1 MRSFVVTRLAPWA
14 VPAVMLVLACNSS
27 TPTYVPPASDAGT
40 DAGAE
45 ASVPP
50 LVDAGADVVV
60 PSGPPT
66 AVLSATDVTFGN
78 IDCGSAAPADQTF
91 TIQNTGGGRLT
102 WSVQI
107 DNASYFDIS
116 SAKSGTLAANET
128 ATVTVKA
135 SSMPASANAGD
146 LRQATLAVT
155 TSDPLNPF
163 KYVPI
168 KATAQGATLTVTPA
182 NVTFG
187 DVPIQTNAPE
197 IALNIKN
204 TGNAPALIAFA
215 QPANTDFTVAVGGST
230 VTPQATVAPGATST
244 GVTARFHPS
253 TINLASTSS
262 AITVTGA
269 VCGQSATTIAMNG
282 RGAGGVV
289 GVSPGA
295 LDYGLVNCGTTTG
308 AQVIT
313 VFNTGSASYTYTASL
328 TAGAASPFT
337 ISPATSTVL
346 AGSQSSII
354 VTPKAIPQTSPT
366 TANGFGDTLNITTS
380 SAGDTPHAVALTQT
394 ASGAILAL
402 SATPL
407 AFGTQTAFVP
417 SAPQSF
423 DVINTGN
430 AAANV
435 TVVSSNPDFAG
446 PAGAAS
452 VPAGGALAR
461 GVTVA
466 PSQLK
471 AVTGTLS
478 VTSSTTLCAPLPG
491 GLAAT
496 AAGIA
501 KAVQISAATPNT
513 RNRNAQLAT
522 RSSCALIQGGR
533 VVCWDNGGE
542 PAILSNL
549 TDAVSVANS
558 GEFGCAAKADGTVA
572 CWGLM
577 GSSNNNSGFNKSY
590 GATPVQVP
598 VLTTAIAVGAA
609 HKHAC
614 ALTTAGT
621 VYCWGVN
628 AHGQLGNGAPGG
640 HASDTVSPVQ
650 VSGITTATQISVMTM
665 GGCALLADGS
675 TQCWGGNGGRWLNFG
690 NTPQNV
696 NAGAA
701 VTKVAAGGTNVRSG
715 FICARQSD
723 STVNC
728 WGDGSHAKLG
738 NDSCTNRGQC
748 GTGAPGASVSNV
760 TTATDVSVGAY
771 GGCVLLADGTVQ
783 CWGRNSQGEVGTG
796 TDGEHGLPTTVPGVT
811 NATAISAGATG
822 TCAIIAGGSV
832 QCWGFGG
839 APAAKV
845 TGF

>member
-1 MRSFVVTRLAPWA
+1 
-14 VPAVMLVLACNSS
+14 MLVLACNSS
-27 TPTYVPPASDAGT
+27 TPAFVPPPT
-40 DAGAE
+40 IDAGAE
-45 ASVPP
+45 ASAPP
-50 LVDAGADVVV
+50 PPVDAGADVVV
-60 PSGPPT
+60 PASPPSAT
-66 AVLSATDVTFGN
+66 LSATEVTFGN

-91 TIQNTGGGRLT
+91 TIQNKGGGRLT

-116 SAKSGTLAANET
+116 GAKSGTLAANET

-182 NVTFG
+182 NVAFG
-187 DVPIQTNAPE
+187 DVPISTNAPD

-204 TGNAPALIAFA
+204 TGNAPALITFA
-215 QPANTDFTVAVGGST
+215 QPANTDFTVTVGGST
-230 VTPQATVAPGATST
+230 ATPKATVAPGATST
-244 GVTARFHPS
+244 GVAARFHPS

-262 AITVTGA
+262 AISVTGA

-295 LDYGLVNCGTTTG
+295 LDYGLVNCGTTSG

-313 VFNTGSASYTYTASL
+313 VFNTGSASYTFTASL
-328 TAGAASPFT
+328 AGGAASPYT

-354 VTPKAIPQTSPT
+354 VTPKPIPQTSAT
-366 TANGFGDTLNITTS
+366 TANGFGDTLNITTTA
-380 SAGDTPHAVALTQT
+380 AGDTPHTVALTQT

-407 AFGTQTAFVP
+407 AFGTQTAFVA

-430 AAANV
+430 VAANV

-452 VPAGGALAR
+452 VPAGGALSR

-466 PSQLK
+466 PSLLK
-471 AVTGTLS
+471 AVSGTLS
-478 VTSSTTLCAPLPG
+478 VTSGSTLCAPLPA
-491 GLAAT
+491 GLAAS

-501 KAVQISAATPNT
+501 KAVQVSAAAPNT
-513 RNRNAQLAT
+513 RNRNAQIA

-542 PAILSNL
+542 PTVLPSL
-549 TDAVSVANS
+549 TNAVAVSSS
-558 GEFGCAAKADGTVA
+558 GDFGCAAKADGTVA
-572 CWGLM
+572 CWGTM
-577 GSSNNNSGFNKSY
+577 GSSNNNGFSKTY
-590 GATPVQVP
+590 GATPVQIP

-614 ALTTAGT
+614 ALTSAGT

-628 AHGQLGNGAPGG
+628 AHGQLGNGAPSS

-650 VSGITTATQISVMTM
+650 VSGITTATQISVMAM
-665 GGCALLADGS
+665 GGCAVLADGT
-675 TQCWGGNGGRWLNFG
+675 TQCWGGNGGRWLGFG
-690 NTPQNV
+690 NTPQGV

-701 VTKVAAGGTNVRSG
+701 VTKVVAGGTNPRSG

-728 WGDGSHAKLG
+728 WGDGSHGKLG

-748 GTGAPGASVSNV
+748 GTGAPGASVTNV
-760 TTATDVSVGAY
+760 TTATDVSVGGQ

-783 CWGRNSQGEVGTG
+783 CWGRNAQGEVAGA
-796 TDGEHGLPTTVPGVT
+796 TDGEHGLATTVPGVT
-811 NATAISAGATG
+811 NATAISAGAAG

-839 APAAKV
+839 GAPATV
-845 TGF
+845 IGF

>member
-1 MRSFVVTRLAPWA
+1 MRSSVITRLAPWA

-27 TPTYVPPASDAGT
+27 TPAFVPPADAGF
-40 DAGAE
+40 DAGPE
-45 ASVPP
+45 ASAPP
-50 LVDAGADVVV
+50 PADAGADVVV
-60 PSGPPT
+60 PAGPPS
-66 AVLSATDVTFGN
+66 AVLSATEVTFGN
-78 IDCGSAAPADQTF
+78 IDCGAAAPADQTF
-91 TIQNTGGGRLT
+91 TIQNKGGGQLT

-107 DNASYFDIS
+107 DNATYFDIS

-128 ATVTVKA
+128 ATVIVKA

-182 NVTFG
+182 NVAFG

-230 VTPQATVAPGATST
+230 ATPKATVAPGATAT
-244 GVTARFHPS
+244 GVAARFHPS

-328 TAGAASPFT
+328 AAGAASPYT
-337 ISPATSTVL
+337 ISPATNTVL
-346 AGSQSSII
+346 PGSQSSII
-354 VTPKAIPQTSPT
+354 VTPKAIPQTSAT
-366 TANGFGDTLNITTS
+366 TANGFGDTLNITTN
-380 SAGDTPHAVALTQT
+380 ATGDTPHAVALTQT

-423 DVINTGN
+423 DVVNTGN
-430 AAANV
+430 VAANV

-446 PAGAAS
+446 PAGATS
-452 VPAGGALAR
+452 VAAGGTLPRA
-461 GVTVA
+461 VTVA

-471 AVTGTLS
+471 AVSGTLS
-478 VTSSTTLCAPLPG
+478 VTSSTTLCAPLPA
-491 GLAAT
+491 GLAAS

-501 KAVQISAATPNT
+501 KAVQLSVSASSS
-513 RNRNAQLAT
+513 RNRNAASS

-533 VVCWDNGGE
+533 VVCWDNGAE
-542 PAILSNL
+542 PVVVPSLTGAI
-549 TDAVSVANS
+549 AVATS
-558 GEFGCAAKADGTVA
+558 GEFGCAAKTDGTVA
-572 CWGLM
+572 CWGTM
-577 GSSNNNSGFNKSY
+577 GNQNNGRGFTKVY

-598 VLTTAIAVGAA
+598 VLTNAVSVGAA
-609 HKHAC
+609 YKHAC
-614 ALTTAGT
+614 ALTAAGT
-621 VYCWGVN
+621 VYCWGLN
-628 AHGQLGNGAPGG
+628 AHGQLGNGAPSS
-640 HASDTVSPVQ
+640 HASDSTTPVQ
-650 VSGITTATQISVMTM
+650 VSGITTATQLSVIPS
-665 GGCALLADGS
+665 GGCALLADG
-675 TQCWGGNGGRWLNFG
+675 TAQCWGGNGGRLSFG
-690 NTPQNV
+690 NTPQTVNV
-696 NAGAA
+696 GTA
-701 VTKVAAGGTNVRSG
+701 TKLSANGGGGPRSG
-715 FICARQSD
+715 FVCARQSD
-723 STVNC
+723 STVKC
-728 WGDGSHAKLG
+728 FGDGSHAKLG
-738 NDSCTNRGQC
+738 TNSCVNGRGCTAGQ
-748 GTGAPGASVSNV
+748 PGVAVTNV
-760 TTATDVSVGAY
+760 TTATDVAAGGFGA
-771 GGCVLLADGTVQ
+771 CVLLADATVQ
-783 CWGRNSQGEVGTG
+783 CWGRNTQGEVAGA
-796 TDGEHGLPTTVPGVT
+796 TDGEHGLATTVPGVT
-811 NATAISAGATG
+811 NATAIAAGVAGA
-822 TCAIIAGGSV
+822 CALIAGGSV

-839 APAAKV
+839 SPPTTV
-845 TGF
+845 IGF